1 MQPSPGL
8 IGGRVGNKGGISIG
22 LDIAGTTIIFLN
34 AHLATHKGKLFHRMT
49 NLSKIKSRFII
60 GLRLLLACSIT
71 SYHAEYAEA
80 LAFDQLYNIMRN
92 GQAFVGFHEVP
103 INFPPT
109 FQYDILRTLKHKRK
123 SGFKWGRDAI
133 PGILEV
139 AAIKK
144 PWPESRLS
152 SDGDEHDN
160 GEEDSMTSSRTSYS
174 GKTAN
179 EQDEDEDEDDEEY
192 DDSLLKIAE
201 VRMQQLNHSKSGV
214 KRLVKHLSTI
224 AVHNA
229 KLKWNE
235 LVSTGLQQSPARR
248 PSKRKIRALSIMQAE
263 SHPASMPTTPMAG
276 RDFDGMPMSWSAREH
291 DAVLNSPPLRQR
303 ASSTKLGLVDENDE
317 GGDKGVYDSSS
328 KRRVPSWCTLAVRPD
343 HLEVYN
349 EDGDEESP
357 HHRLALSSD
366 SSLSML
372 GVHSQ
377 HAAAEDQQHLLCTP
391 QNYPHHPLY
400 KYRGASRHSHQQV
413 QANLRVWSIF
423 HPQKHPTVG
432 MGLEEHMCLANVE
445 DEDNGKV
452 GKAGVVVEEEMDE
465 DEFVHPCID
474 AHQGGCTSRWTQ
486 PAILC
491 LIIFNAVVLTIEAS
505 HSLTLSDANVAAPR
519 VKGYLHAW
527 EDYALFVLFIFFSLE
542 AFARICVTG
551 FILDPNVPISTLFT
565 SPFMTPDTTLSA
577 APSTLTRNGSLT
589 QAQDDLTASRAV
601 VDDLRNWLTARD
613 TDMYEK
619 KVHLMRSAYAF
630 GYEDCKIKEYCLCF
644 PTMM

>member
-1 MQPSPGL
+1 MQPSPRL

-34 AHLATHKGKLFHRMT
+34 AHLAAHEGKLFHRMT
-49 NLSKIKSRFII
+49 NLSKIKVEIRLNFNLTDKFDFTFLCGDLNFRLDISRLHADWLISKQSRFII

-80 LAFDQLYNIMRN
+80 LAFDQLYNIMCN
-92 GQAFVGFHEVP
+92 GQAFVGFYEVP

-123 SGFKWGRDAI
+123 SGSKWGRDAI
-133 PGILEV
+133 PEILEV
-139 AAIKK
+139 AATEK

-174 GKTAN
+174 GKTAD

-201 VRMQQLNHSKSGV
+201 ARTQQLNHSKSGA
-214 KRLVKHLSTI
+214 KRLVKHLLTI
-224 AVHNA
+224 AVHKA
-229 KLKWNE
+229 KLKWNK

-248 PSKRKIRALSIMQAE
+248 PGKRKIRALSIMQAE

-276 RDFDGMPMSWSAREH
+276 RDFDGMPMSQSAGEH

-303 ASSTKLGLVDENDE
+303 ASSTKSGLVDENDE

-328 KRRVPSWCTLAVRPD
+328 KRRVLSWCTLAVTLNFD
-343 HLEVYN
+343 ATLTIY
-349 EDGDEESP
+349 
-357 HHRLALSSD
+357 LAMVALCQCLAYILST
-366 SSLSML
+366 
-372 GVHSQ
+372 Q
-377 HAAAEDQQHLLCTP
+377 P
-391 QNYPHHPLY
+391 Q
-400 KYRGASRHSHQQV
+400 RID
-413 QANLRVWSIF
+413 SIF
-423 HPQKHPTVG
+423 FALHRIIPITLSTSTGEQADIPTNKSKRTFECSRSFILG
-432 MGLEEHMCLANVE
+432 NIQL
-445 DEDNGKV
+445 
-452 GKAGVVVEEEMDE
+452 
-465 DEFVHPCID
+465 CID

-551 FILDPNVPISTLFT
+551 FILDPNVSISMLFT
-565 SPFMTPDTTLSA
+565 SPFTIPDTTLGA

-589 QAQDDLTASRAV
+589 QAQVHSTQLSRSGTIMHH
-601 VDDLRNWLTARD
+601 LRQFC
-613 TDMYEK
+613 
-619 KVHLMRSAYAF
+619 SSS
-630 GYEDCKIKEYCLCF
+630 
-644 PTMM
+644 